1 MNNQVQITEEDIF
14 YFVHYPETLSA
25 EKTNYINAN
34 LDKFSPKVELY
45 QSFKNPI
52 SAEETEQLKSGIE
65 KRFGSL
71 SATIKLLPTWIS
83 TLKEETG
90 LRLAAASATLEKK
103 SNSISFADPE
113 QKFLVRILQT
123 EEKRLLYL
131 LSNVPIPPNTQLKL
145 VLHPSNVHYI
155 ISDINEALEI
165 DADSEIDSI
174 EITLMN

>member
-14 YFVHYPETLSA
+14 YFVHHPETLSVD
-25 EKTNYINAN
+25 KTDYINAN
-34 LDKFSPKVELY
+34 LDKFSSVIDFY

-52 SAEETEQLKSGIE
+52 SAEETEQLKSKIE

-83 TLKEETG
+83 TLTETG

-103 SNSISFADPE
+103 ANSISFADPE
-113 QKFLVRILQT
+113 QKYLVRILQT
-123 EEKRLLYL
+123 EEKRLLYF

-145 VLHPSNVHYI
+145 VLHPSNSSYI
-155 ISDINEALEI
+155 LADVNEALEI
-165 DADSEIDSI
+165 NKKGEIEFID
-174 EITLMN
+174 LVVNN